1 MSKKNKYLGKIG
13 YCTNKTLGIGNCSDD
28 DGHYVYIRKYANGKC
43 YVNTI
48 TSLTRADGKFDFDRL
63 NKVRNGYLYPIPQ
76 NHANFKRWSAI
87 NLSRNIM
94 PVDASKVVD
103 IGKKRIKDR
112 HKFFVGKFSS
122 K

>member
-13 YCTNKTLGIGNCSDD
+13 YCTNQTLGIGNRSNS

-48 TSLTRADGKFDFDRL
+48 TSLIRPDGKFDFKRI
-63 NKVRNGYLYPIPQ
+63 NKVRKGYLYPIPQ

-87 NLSRNIM
+87 TLSRNIK
-94 PVDASKVVD
+94 PIDVSKIKN
-103 IGKKRIKDR
+103 IGKKKIKDR
-112 HKFFVGKFSS
+112 HKFFVGKFSN